1 MGSYSVYS
9 FYPDLLMLSIAVAY
23 LYSYLLSADLIC
35 QAYLCVFLFGVP
47 ALVSVFDYYKQSQ
60 TFLC

>member
-23 LYSYLLSADLIC
+23 LLAIYYPLTVDLS
-35 QAYLCVFLFGVP
+35 GS
-47 ALVSVFDYYKQSQ
+47 SVFSC
-60 TFLC
+60 LGSLH